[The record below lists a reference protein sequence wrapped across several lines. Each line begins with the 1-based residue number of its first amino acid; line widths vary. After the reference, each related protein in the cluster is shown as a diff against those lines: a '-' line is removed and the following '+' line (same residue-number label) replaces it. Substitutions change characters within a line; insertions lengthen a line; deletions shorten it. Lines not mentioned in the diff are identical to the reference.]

1 MRWPVDSPH
10 KGPVMRK
17 MFPSDDVIMM
27 FNSMQKPGTFKNVYF
42 NNNDDDIDNNKNN
55 GNNDDNN
62 NDNNDTK
69 SDNHTTTIDDNNH
82 NDNNDNDMNN
92 RNNNNASILKQPTGV
107 GFCRI
112 FAYTINKL
120 NYWTV
125 LLRRGCFGWQGFVWI
140 LLFNKIETNKDI
152 KSHRHMPFWWGP
164 EGIYKYKAY
173 MIMDELHTTCVCFWP
188 AFDHQYNAILQ
199 WRAWR

>member
-27 FNSMQKPGTFKNVYF
+27 FNSMQKPGTFKNVYS

-62 NDNNDTK
+62 NDTNN
-69 SDNHTTTIDDNNH
+69 DNHTTTIDNNNH

-92 RNNNNASILKQPTGV
+92 RNNNNANILRRPTGV

-112 FAYTINKL
+112 FAFTINKL

-125 LLRRGCFGWQGFVWI
+125 LFRRGCFGWQGFVWS
-140 LLFNKIETNKDI
+140 I
-152 KSHRHMPFWWGP
+152 KLELIMISNHTSRCPYDGVLG
-164 EGIYKYKAY
+164 GIYKYKAD
-173 MIMDELHTTCVCFWP
+173 MIMDELHTKCVCFWP